1 MKADNEKYCVEC
13 GQIINSKAVVC
24 PHCGCAQPRMNN
36 GDGTD
41 FDDKDNGEHKIK
53 ELNSRW
59 IITVILA
66 IVIGGFGAHRF
77 YTGKI
82 GTGILMLITCGG
94 CGIWYLIDIFT
105 VCTEQYT
112 DSDGNRI
119 LMYI

>member
-13 GQIINSKAVVC
+13 GQIINKRAVIC
-24 PHCGCAQPRMNN
+24 PHCGCAQPRI
-36 GDGTD
+36 DV
-41 FDDKDNGEHKIK
+41 DNSNAQNVTEPGRIK

-77 YTGKI
+77 YAGKI

-105 VCTEQYT
+105 VCTEQFT
-112 DSDGNRI
+112 DSDGKRI